1 MDQPEKNTQKTGTMH
16 WDFLISAAHRALAW
30 GALFLTIYI
39 LRSFF
44 MLVFFTFVFAY
55 VQTRG
60 VYRLEKIIKNR
71 SLRVVITGF
80 VILGILTAALILL
93 VPKVKK
99 QTEIFISNF
108 SEYVARMDQE
118 LFVAGDKYPLLKEII
133 PYLKPEPSASDGPD
147 ALPPA
152 AIPAPTLNPGK
163 SPTMA
168 LLQELIGLAEEESGP
183 KNVNQVIEKLGGI
196 SGRIAS
202 VTSSF
207 LLSLLFSFLIV
218 LDMPHL
224 VKQIT
229 ELQNTKLRFIY
240 IEVAES
246 IKGFSNVLGRS
257 LEAQL
262 IIAIVNSFLTA
273 IGILMLGIG
282 ESVAFLSVIVLFC
295 SFIPVAGVFISSI
308 PICLIALQTSGLQT
322 MILAIVM
329 IVVIHLIESYILN
342 PRIYGTYMRIN
353 PVIVLIILTI
363 GGKLFHIWGL
373 ILGVPVCTYI
383 FGYAIKNHH
392 FANTSPGS
400 RREKISNT
408 QHVT

>member
-1 MDQPEKNTQKTGTMH
+1 MKTPEIGPRTPQKPGQDDGLWH
-16 WDFLISAAHRALAW
+16 RDILIPAAHRAIAW
-30 GALFLTIYI
+30 GALFLAIYI

-44 MLVFFTFVFAY
+44 MLVFFTFVFSY
-55 VQTRG
+55 IQIRG
-60 VYRLEKIIKNR
+60 VYRLEKLIKNR
-71 SLRVVITGF
+71 TFRVVVTGC
-80 VILGILTAALILL
+80 VILGVLTAALVFL
-93 VPKVKK
+93 VPKVKR

-108 SEYVARMDQE
+108 SSYIERMDQE
-118 LFVAGDKYPLLKEII
+118 LFAAGDKYPMLREII
-133 PYLKPEPSASDGPD
+133 PHLKAGTPETEPLAD
-147 ALPPA
+147 APPA
-152 AIPAPTLNPGK
+152 VK

-168 LLQELIGLAEEESGP
+168 LLQELAGLAEAESGVT
-183 KNVNQVIEKLGGI
+183 NVNQVIERLGGI

-207 LLSLLFSFLIV
+207 VLALLFSFLIV

-224 VKQIT
+224 KRQVT
-229 ELQNTKLRFIY
+229 ELQHTKLRFIY
-240 IEVAES
+240 IEVADG
-246 IKGFSNVLGRS
+246 IKNFSNVLGKA

-282 ESVAFLSVIVLFC
+282 QSVAFLSVIVLFC

-329 IVVIHLIESYILN
+329 IIVIHLIESYILN

-373 ILGVPVCTYI
+373 ILGVPVCTYL
-383 FGYAIKNHH
+383 FGYAIKNHRE
-392 FANTSPGS
+392 PGAAPAP
-400 RREKISNT
+400 
-408 QHVT
+408 

>member
-1 MDQPEKNTQKTGTMH
+1 MDKKDTMKQPEKETAFPEKSTQKAGMVPR
-16 WDFLISAAHRALAW
+16 DFWLPAANRVIAW

-55 VQTRG
+55 IQTRG
-60 VYRLEKIIKNR
+60 VRRLERLIKNR
-71 SLRVVITGF
+71 TLRVVITGCI
-80 VILGILTAALILL
+80 ILGILTATLVFL
-93 VPKVKK
+93 VPKVKQ

-108 SEYVARMDQE
+108 SGYIARMDQE
-118 LFVAGDKYPLLKEII
+118 LFVAGDKYPILKEII
-133 PYLKPEPSASDGPD
+133 PQLKSERAESDQPNTNQ
-147 ALPPA
+147 AN
-152 AIPAPTLNPGK
+152 TLSPGK

-168 LLQELIGLAEEESGP
+168 LLQGLTGLAEEESGV

-207 LLSLLFSFLIV
+207 LLSLVFSFLIV

-224 VKQIT
+224 RKQVVA
-229 ELQNTKLRFIY
+229 LQNTKLRFIY
-240 IEVAES
+240 IEVSES
-246 IKGFSNVLGRS
+246 IKNFSNVLGKS

-262 IIAIVNSFLTA
+262 IIAIINSFLTA

-282 ESVAFLSVIVLFC
+282 QSVAFLSVIVLCC

-383 FGYAIKNHH
+383 FGYAIKNKHKEGT
-392 FANTSPGS
+392 AQTT
-400 RREKISNT
+400 R
-408 QHVT
+408 